1 MPSPLL
7 PKLQPRIPPVSQ
19 SDAENANDQLQF
31 SEEFRLKVKI
41 GRVLTFWNK
50 SSLLIPNVF
59 RLAKL
64 LEEDAESLLE
74 HQDLSRKEVLVLSN
88 GQKAKTRSVAESLED
103 SEEVANEGKRKSGR
117 EGLVAARARK
127 KVKKSK
133 GSILRAM
140 IAP

>member
-1 MPSPLL
+1 M
-7 PKLQPRIPPVSQ
+7 SQ
-19 SDAENANDQLQF
+19 LDAENASDQLQF

-41 GRVLTFWNK
+41 SRVLTFWNK
-50 SSLLIPNVF
+50 GSLLIPNVF
-59 RLAKL
+59 RLARL

-103 SEEVANEGKRKSGR
+103 LEEEMNGGRHKGGKGGLAAGR
-117 EGLVAARARK
+117 TRK

-133 GSILRAM
+133 GSILRTLL
-140 IAP
+140 AP